1 MSILLSYAFQ
11 NYFGV
16 LKIELVDKTIKA
28 LLLMWQIYSYRSLSA
43 MQRFSVCT
51 SFLLRVYWTSLNWPS
66 STPNY
71 CNRTEWNDNLC
82 FEFERVIQYNLK
94 MGIVLQNRLVF
105 IISNWG
111 ILTHLPLVSHIC
123 VSESGQYW
131 FRLWFVVFLAPSHY
145 LNQCS
150 GIVNWTPRN
159 KRQWNCNRN
168 PNIFIHENTSEN
180 IVCEMAAILPRWRW
194 VKQPFA
200 SRM

>member
-1 MSILLSYAFQ
+1 
-11 NYFGV
+11 
-16 LKIELVDKTIKA
+16 
-28 LLLMWQIYSYRSLSA
+28 
-43 MQRFSVCT
+43 MQWFSVCT
-51 SFLLRVYWTSLNWPS
+51 SFLLRVNWTSLNWPP

-71 CNRTEWNDNLC
+71 CNRTEWNDKLC
-82 FEFERVIQYNLK
+82 FKLECVIQYNVK
-94 MGIVLQNRLVF
+94 VGIVLRKRFVF

-111 ILTHLPLVSHIC
+111 ILITPPPPHHPRPPPPPHPHPTPPPPPPTPPHPLVSHIC
-123 VSESGQYW
+123 VSESGQYC
-131 FRLWFVVFLAPSHY
+131 FRLWLVVFSAPSHY

-150 GIVNWTPRN
+150 VIVNWTLKN

-168 PNIFIHENTSEN
+168 PNIFIHENTSED